1 MLALLKQQHTIEE
14 QTEVLQVLALLL
26 LLAVAVVAIG
36 VTVVAKVLCRR
47 VHKFQVSTVV
57 LVVVLVVV
65 YPILLV
71 EALQFSR
78 YPLVQRH
85 TGSRVATQSDAATV
99 TRRVVEEQV
108 ELV

>member
-1 MLALLKQQHTIEE
+1 
-14 QTEVLQVLALLL
+14 V
-26 LLAVAVVAIG
+26 VAVVAIG
-36 VTVVAKVLCRR
+36 ATVVAKVLCRR
-47 VHKFQVSTVV
+47 VHKFQVSTVA

-71 EALQFSR
+71 EALQFSP